1 MIIQQSY
8 IDRIKNKDEIAFEY
22 VYEKTKRAVYSVI
35 FAVTKNH
42 VLSEDVMQEV
52 YMKML
57 KSIHQYKENTN
68 FLNWI
73 LQIAYHHSIDNYR
86 KYKNHSIVDVNDY
99 SQILVSHEIGPD
111 EEEKFNSMIS
121 ILDED
126 ERLVVLLKVVEE
138 MKHREIAK
146 VLEKPIGTVIWI
158 YNKAMKKL
166 KKVGGYDEQ
175 ETN

>member
-22 VYEKTKRAVYSVI
+22 VYDKTKNAVYSVI
-35 FAVTKNH
+35 FAITKNH
-42 VLSEDVMQEV
+42 ATSEDVMQEV

-57 KSIHQYKENTN
+57 NSIHQYKENTN

-73 LQIAYHHSIDNYR
+73 LQIAYRHSIDNYR
-86 KYKNHSIVDVNDY
+86 KYKNHTNLDINDY
-99 SQILVSHEIGPD
+99 SQILTSREVEPD
-111 EEEKFNSMIS
+111 EEEKFNHMIE

-126 ERLVVLLKVVEE
+126 ERLVVLLKVIEE
-138 MKHREIAK
+138 MKHREIAI
-146 VLEKPIGTVIWI
+146 VLDKPLGTVIWI

-166 KKVGGYDEQ
+166 KKVGGYDE
-175 ETN
+175 